1 MCVGLWTYARARDRE
16 RDKRV
21 RVRVQE
27 CAPGGRGAAWRGMAW
42 GGVVAC
48 GVRVGWVAAGLQAS
62 RERASSYMSKRFDD
76 NICTTHSRKK
86 YAVAMAQ
93 GQVVRY

>member
-1 MCVGLWTYARARDRE
+1 MWVCGHMHARVTGSEISVCACGYKSARLVG
-16 RDKRV
+16 V
-21 RVRVQE
+21 
-27 CAPGGRGAAWRGMAW
+27 AWHGMVW
-42 GGVVAC
+42 CGGVWC

-62 RERASSYMSKRFDD
+62 RERVSSYMSKRFDD
-76 NICTTHSRKK
+76 NICITHSRKK